1 LAYSLINSNNQFT
14 RDFLSPKNFTEER
27 TFKISQENFNIENF
41 KNVSKEY
48 IDGKEN
54 YLKY

>member
-1 LAYSLINSNNQFT
+1 LAYSLIKSNNQFT
-14 RDFLSPKNFTEER
+14 GEFLSPKNFTEER
-27 TFKISQENFNIENF
+27 TFKINQENLDIENF
-41 KNVSKEY
+41 KNVPKEY